1 MITKE
6 QIKEWD
12 DQVREIGALLGMA
25 FDEDYAEKAER
36 GWAYWSQIKNGN
48 KLISFHTSNYEL
60 QNRWQIRAEFP
71 RDAKGQTQTAYNF
84 KWPEITV
91 AMSKPAEKIARDIK
105 SRLLPEYGTA
115 LKDVLARIESSN
127 KYSAGR
133 MDQIGRVA
141 DFLGIPRP
149 ADEARMILYPERQ
162 RGIYRIEASADTA
175 VKFEVVVNADRAI
188 EILKLLGYGAE
199 KV

>member
-6 QIKEWD
+6 QIWRWD
-12 DQVREIGALLGMA
+12 DQVREIGRHLGME
-25 FDEDYAEKAER
+25 FDEEYAQKNER
-36 GWAYWSQIKNGN
+36 NWAYRSHLKNGN
-48 KLISFHTSNYEL
+48 KTIAFHSGEYKFKD
-60 QNRWQIRAEFP
+60 RWQIRAEFP

-84 KWPEITV
+84 KRPEITV

-141 DFLGIPRP
+141 DFLGMPRP
-149 ADEARMILYPERQ
+149 TDDSRETIYPGGD
-162 RGIYRIEASADTA
+162 RGVFSIHPVSDNR
-175 VKFEVVVNADRAI
+175 VKFAIEVDASVAI
-188 EILKLLGYGAE
+188 EILKLLGY
-199 KV
+199 